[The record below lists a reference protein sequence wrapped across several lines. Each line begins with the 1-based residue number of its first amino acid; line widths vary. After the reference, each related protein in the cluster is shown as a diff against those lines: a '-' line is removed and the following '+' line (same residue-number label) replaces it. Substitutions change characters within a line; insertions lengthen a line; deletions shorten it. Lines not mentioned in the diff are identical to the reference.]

1 MSEELKIDFLTVSR
15 YGEPPVE
22 ASTVRALAAAGLGT
36 AEYVPRNE
44 PASGGRQRLGAYHID
59 PPGVPARAR
68 VNVSRHT
75 APVTSGMSETAF
87 NALARGLVAEDTQTL
102 REGTIALDV
111 RIFAR
116 REQAIVALDWGTHVL
131 RILLDLTQGTAID
144 PAAQRGYG
152 RAEIAHIR
160 PHDPLAH
167 VAMHRELW
175 DAESH
180 WLHTHGLQKF
190 GRPELDL
197 AAVPHSLEDEGWSLL
212 REVASLLAHE
222 GTLVAG
228 QEIDFE
234 EQGHLVALGALPD
247 ADHHAPFGRLRLCDA
262 ALPGGTESVGAGRLL
277 ARMAMADAQRRAEM
291 QDVAGALEILDR
303 VLAANPDDCTALT
316 SKSAILLRGGN
327 AAEALNLGELMELRV
342 PGDYRGPLTVGRAL
356 ATMGRYR
363 EALVALD
370 RAILREPDAAE
381 SFDARARVHERLGNA
396 QPAATDHTHAEYL
409 RRQGAP
415 VV

>member
-22 ASTVRALAAAGLGT
+22 ASTVRALAAAGLGA

-44 PASGGRQRLGAYHID
+44 PASGGRQRLGAYHVD

-116 REQAIVALDWGTHVL
+116 REQAIVALDWATHVL

-152 RAEIAHIR
+152 RAEIAHIH

-234 EQGHLVALGALPD
+234 EQGRLVAAGCASRCGPSC
-247 ADHHAPFGRLRLCDA
+247 AVWA
-262 ALPGGTESVGAGRLL
+262 A
-277 ARMAMADAQRRAEM
+277 
-291 QDVAGALEILDR
+291 
-303 VLAANPDDCTALT
+303 TAL
-316 SKSAILLRGGN
+316 
-327 AAEALNLGELMELRV
+327 
-342 PGDYRGPLTVGRAL
+342 
-356 ATMGRYR
+356 
-363 EALVALD
+363 
-370 RAILREPDAAE
+370 
-381 SFDARARVHERLGNA
+381 
-396 QPAATDHTHAEYL
+396 
-409 RRQGAP
+409 
-415 VV
+415 

>member
-1 MSEELKIDFLTVSR
+1 MASHANVGGGACYNSRAGSRCTSCDTCAAADAVGAGSMSEELKIDFLTVSR

-22 ASTVRALAAAGLGT
+22 ASTVRALAAAGLGAT
-36 AEYVPRNE
+36 EYVPRNE

-87 NALARGLVAEDTQTL
+87 NALTRGLVAEDTQTL

-116 REQAIVALDWGTHVL
+116 REQAIVALDWATQVL

-160 PHDPLAH
+160 SRDPLAH

-197 AAVPHSLEDEGWSLL
+197 AAVPHSLEEEGCSLL
-212 REVASLLAHE
+212 RAVASLLAHD

-234 EQGHLVALGALPD
+234 EQGRLVAVGALPD
-247 ADHHAPFGRLRLCDA
+247 ADHQAPFGRLRLCDA
-262 ALPGGTESVGAGRLL
+262 ALAG
-277 ARMAMADAQRRAEM
+277 
-291 QDVAGALEILDR
+291 
-303 VLAANPDDCTALT
+303 
-316 SKSAILLRGGN
+316 
-327 AAEALNLGELMELRV
+327 
-342 PGDYRGPLTVGRAL
+342 
-356 ATMGRYR
+356 
-363 EALVALD
+363 
-370 RAILREPDAAE
+370 
-381 SFDARARVHERLGNA
+381 
-396 QPAATDHTHAEYL
+396 
-409 RRQGAP
+409 
-415 VV
+415 

>member
-1 MSEELKIDFLTVSR
+1 MAQELKIDFLTVSR

-22 ASTVRALAAAGLGT
+22 ASAVRAFASAGLGA
-36 AEYVPRNE
+36 AEYVPRAE
-44 PASGGRQRLGAYHID
+44 ASGGGRQRLGAYHIN

-68 VNVSRHT
+68 VNVSRHD

-87 NALARGLVAEDTQTL
+87 NALTRGLVAEDIQTL

-111 RIFAR
+111 RIFAQGDR
-116 REQAIVALDWGTHVL
+116 AIVALDWAMQVL
-131 RILLDLTQGTAID
+131 RVLLDLTQGTAID
-144 PAAQRGYG
+144 PAAQRSFG
-152 RAEIAHIR
+152 RAEVNHTR
-160 PHDPLAH
+160 PNDPLAH

-190 GRPELDL
+190 GRPELDI
-197 AAVPHSLEDEGWSLL
+197 AAVPHSLDAEGDTLL
-212 REVASLLAHE
+212 REVAHLLAHG

-234 EQGHLVALGALPD
+234 GQGSLVAIGALPD
-247 ADHHAPFGRLRLCDA
+247 SDHQAPFGRLRLCDTA
-262 ALPGGTESVGAGRLL
+262 APGEAEPIGAGRLL
-277 ARMAMADAQRRAEM
+277 GQMALAEAIRRAES
-291 QDVAGALEILDR
+291 QDTAGALEILDR
-303 VLAANPDDCTALT
+303 VLAANPDDCAAMAAQAT
-316 SKSAILLRGGN
+316 IYLRGGSVT
-327 AAEALNLGELMELRV
+327 EALHLGELMELRV
-342 PGDYRGPLTVGRAL
+342 PGDYRGPLTLGISL
-356 ATMGRYR
+356 AAMARYR

-370 RAILREPDAAE
+370 RAILREPEAAE

-396 QPAATDHTHAEYL
+396 QAAATDHAHAEYL

>member
-1 MSEELKIDFLTVSR
+1 MSQELKIDFLTVSR
-15 YGEPPVE
+15 YGDPPVE
-22 ASTVRALAAAGLGT
+22 ASTVRALAAAGLGA
-36 AEYVPRNE
+36 AEYVPRDE
-44 PASGGRQRLGAYHID
+44 PGGGGRQRLGTYHID

-68 VNVSRHT
+68 INVSRHD
-75 APVTSGMSETAF
+75 APVTSGMSESAF
-87 NALARGLVAEDTQTL
+87 NALVRGLVAEDIQTL

-116 REQAIVALDWGTHVL
+116 SEQPIVALDWATHVL
-131 RILLDLTQGTAID
+131 RVMLDLTQGAAID
-144 PAAQRGYG
+144 PAAQRSFG
-152 RAEIAHIR
+152 RAEVAHMR
-160 PHDPLAH
+160 PNDPLAH

-197 AAVPHSLEDEGWSLL
+197 AAVPHSLEDEGSSLL

-222 GTLVAG
+222 GSLVAG

-234 EQGHLVALGALPD
+234 GQGRLIAVGALPD
-247 ADHHAPFGRLRLCDA
+247 VDHQATFGRLRLCDA
-262 ALPGGTESVGAGRLL
+262 ALPGEKESVGAGRLL
-277 ARMAMADAQRRAEM
+277 ARLAMADAMRRVEGR
-291 QDVAGALEILDR
+291 DTSGALEIIDR
-303 VLAANPDDCTALT
+303 VLAANPDDCAALT
-316 SKSAILLRGGN
+316 VKATFYLRGGN
-327 AAEALNLGELMELRV
+327 VAEALHLGELMELRI
-342 PGDYRGPLTVGRAL
+342 PGDYRGPLTVGMAL
-356 ATMGRYR
+356 ASMSRYR

-370 RAILREPDAAE
+370 RAILREPEAAE
-381 SFDARARVHERLGNA
+381 CFDTRASVHERLGNA
-396 QPAATDHTHAEYL
+396 QAAATDHAHAEYL

>member
-1 MSEELKIDFLTVSR
+1 
-15 YGEPPVE
+15 
-22 ASTVRALAAAGLGT
+22 
-36 AEYVPRNE
+36 
-44 PASGGRQRLGAYHID
+44 
-59 PPGVPARAR
+59 
-68 VNVSRHT
+68 
-75 APVTSGMSETAF
+75 
-87 NALARGLVAEDTQTL
+87 
-102 REGTIALDV
+102 
-111 RIFAR
+111 
-116 REQAIVALDWGTHVL
+116 
-131 RILLDLTQGTAID
+131 
-144 PAAQRGYG
+144 
-152 RAEIAHIR
+152 
-160 PHDPLAH
+160 
-167 VAMHRELW
+167 
-175 DAESH
+175 
-180 WLHTHGLQKF
+180 
-190 GRPELDL
+190 
-197 AAVPHSLEDEGWSLL
+197 
-212 REVASLLAHE
+212 
-222 GTLVAG
+222 
-228 QEIDFE
+228 
-234 EQGHLVALGALPD
+234 
-247 ADHHAPFGRLRLCDA
+247 
-262 ALPGGTESVGAGRLL
+262 
-277 ARMAMADAQRRAEM
+277 MAMADAQRRAEM

>member
-22 ASTVRALAAAGLGT
+22 ASTVRALATSGLGA
-36 AEYVPRNE
+36 AEYMPRNE
-44 PASGGRQRLGAYHID
+44 SSSGGRQRLGAYHIN

-68 VNVSRHT
+68 VNVSHHNV
-75 APVTSGMSETAF
+75 PVTSGMSEMAF
-87 NALARGLVAEDTQTL
+87 NAITRGLVAEDTQTL
-102 REGTIALDV
+102 REGTIALDI
-111 RIFAR
+111 RIFAQ
-116 REQAIVALDWGTHVL
+116 REQALIALDWATQVM
-131 RILLDLTQGTAID
+131 RVLLDLTQGTAID
-144 PAAQRGYG
+144 PAAQRSYG

-160 PHDPLAH
+160 PHDPLGH

-180 WLHTHGLQKF
+180 WLHSHGLQKF

-197 AAVPHSLEDEGWSLL
+197 AAVPHSLEEEGWALL
-212 REVASLLAHE
+212 REVANLLAHG

-234 EQGHLVALGALPD
+234 EQGRLVAVGALPD
-247 ADHHAPFGRLRLCDA
+247 ADHQAPFGRLRLCDA
-262 ALPGGTESVGAGRLL
+262 ALPGEGEPVGAGRLL
-277 ARMAMADAQRRAEM
+277 ARMAMADALRRTEM
-291 QDVAGALEILDR
+291 QDIVGALEILDR

-316 SKSAILLRGGN
+316 SKAAIYLRGGN

-342 PGDYRGPLTVGRAL
+342 PGDYRGPLTVGQSL
-356 ATMGRYR
+356 AAMGRYR

-381 SFDARARVHERLGNA
+381 SFDARARVHDRLGHT
-396 QPAATDHTHAEYL
+396 QPAATDHAHAAYL
-409 RRQGAP
+409 QRQGAQ